1 MLVKTF
7 KGGIHPG
14 SRKSPT
20 EILPIERAM
29 PSSGM
34 VWIPVTQGGAPNVA
48 LVKPGDEVARGQV
61 IAMSESPM
69 SVPVHA
75 SISGTV
81 KKIERRLVTG
91 NADCPCVCVEADGS
105 GRTAFMEPLD
115 PFSCSR
121 EEALARV
128 RDSGLVGMGG
138 AAFPAFVKLNPPKG
152 TKIDY
157 LIANGAECE
166 PYLSADSR
174 LMRERAS
181 KVVDG
186 LAIAMR
192 ITGAG
197 QGIIAI
203 EDDKRDIA
211 PILETAIAGL
221 RARGVEAGPI
231 TVAVC
236 KSKYPQGGEKTLI
249 TVLTGR
255 EVPSLGIPAACGCV
269 VQNVGTLAAISEAF
283 REGKPLVDRVLTLS
297 GGACETPRN
306 LEVPVGTLVSDLIPD
321 AVRLKAG
328 VAKIV
333 SGGPMMGVAM
343 KGADFPVQKNTSG
356 VLFLTAKETSLVEET
371 PCIGCGFCV
380 KACPYGL
387 SPVLMV
393 RAMDSGDLAEA
404 SRCGLVDCV
413 ECGACSYVCPA
424 RIRLVQRFRVGK
436 ELLRAERRKEEARKA
451 QRAPDRNAAT
461 GVAKGGA

>member
-20 EILPIERAM
+20 EIIPIERAM

-48 LVKPGDEVARGQV
+48 LVKPGDAVARGQV
-61 IAMSESPM
+61 IANSESPM
-69 SVPVHA
+69 SVPVH
-75 SISGTV
+75 SSVSGTV
-81 KKIERRLVTG
+81 KKIESRLAAG
-91 NADCPCVCVEADGS
+91 NADVPCVCVEADGS
-105 GRTAFMEPLD
+105 DRTDFMAPLD
-115 PFSCSR
+115 PFSCTR

-128 RDSGLVGMGG
+128 RDSGIVGMGG
-138 AAFPAFVKLNPPKG
+138 AAFPAFVKLNPPQG
-152 TKIDY
+152 TKIDW

-192 ITGAG
+192 ITGASR
-197 QGIIAI
+197 GIVAI

-211 PILETAIAGL
+211 PVLEAAIAALPGN
-221 RARGVEAGPI
+221 GFETGPI
-231 TVAVC
+231 TVAIC

-283 REGKPLVDRVLTLS
+283 REGKPLIDRVLTLS

-306 LEVPVGTLVSDLIPD
+306 LEVPVGTLVSDLIPLP
-321 AVRLKAG
+321 VRLRHG

-343 KGADFPVQKNTSG
+343 KGAEFPVQKNTSG
-356 VLFLTAKETSLVEET
+356 VLFLTARETSLVEET

-404 SRCGLVDCV
+404 RRCGLVDCV

-436 ELLRAERRKEEARKA
+436 ELVRAERRKEEARKKRPA
-451 QRAPDRNAAT
+451 GTKNPAA
-461 GVAKGGA
+461 GSSKGEA